1 MEDGIEQHMHTNLE
15 SKNRILVFG
24 ARLGQKV
31 VAILNRYPSIS
42 VFSAKSRADDADAVR
57 AEIDACGATHVMS
70 LTHCERINTIDYLE
84 TLDENIRDYLFAPLI
99 LADVCVERGI
109 HYTYVSDY
117 GSDETQD
124 AISPQCIIQ
133 KYTDSL
139 ISTRKNALIVQV
151 RMNNECSHGSPD
163 VFLLSVVDL
172 VIKRSRV
179 RIIEV

>member
-1 MEDGIEQHMHTNLE
+1 MEDGIEQHMRTFPETRVL
-15 SKNRILVFG
+15 IFG

-31 VAILNRYPSIS
+31 VAILNRSPSVS

-70 LTHCERINTIDYLE
+70 FTHCERINTIDYLE

-99 LADVCVERGI
+99 LADVCVERDI
-109 HYTYVSDY
+109 HYTYVSGY

-139 ISTRKNALIVQV
+139 ISRRKNALIVQV
-151 RMNNECSHGSPD
+151 RMNNEGSHGSSD